1 MRIPR
6 EDGANRPQGA
16 AVAEL
21 VYTAITSLDG
31 FVADADGDFG
41 WAAPDEEVHA
51 FVNDLERDA
60 GTYLYGRRMY
70 EVMRFWETDSPEVS
84 GSPVSADWAQLW
96 RAADKVVFS
105 STLAEVE
112 TARTRLVRRFEPD
125 EVRRWKRA
133 ASAPLSVGGP
143 GLAAAALA
151 AGLVDELR
159 WIAVPVIVGGG
170 TRWLPAGVQAAL
182 ELVDDR
188 RFSGGAAYRAYRIRS

>member
-1 MRIPR
+1 MA
-6 EDGANRPQGA
+6 D
-16 AVAEL
+16 L

-31 FVADADGDFG
+31 YVADADGGFG

-51 FVNDLERDA
+51 FVNDLERGT

-70 EVMRFWETDSPEVS
+70 ETMRFWETDSPEIEA
-84 GSPVSADWAQLW
+84 SPVSADYARLW

-105 STLAEVE
+105 STLDEVE
-112 TARTRLVRRFEPD
+112 TARTRLVTRFEPD
-125 EVRRWKRA
+125 EVRRWKRS
-133 ASAPLSVGGP
+133 ASSPLSIGGP

-159 WIAVPVIVGGG
+159 WISVPVLVGGG
-170 TRWLPAGVQAAL
+170 TRWLPEGVAARL

-188 RFSGGAAYRAYRIRS
+188 RFAAGAAYRRYRFVR

>member
-1 MRIPR
+1 MA
-6 EDGANRPQGA
+6 D
-16 AVAEL
+16 L

-31 FVADADGDFG
+31 FVNDADGGFD

-51 FVNDLERDA
+51 FVNDLERGT
-60 GTYLYGRRMY
+60 GTYLYGRRIY
-70 EVMRFWETDSPEVS
+70 ETMRFWETDSPELDD
-84 GSPVSADWAQLW
+84 SPVSRDYASLW

-105 STLAEVE
+105 STLAEVT

-125 EVRRWKRA
+125 EVRRWKLA

-159 WIAVPVIVGGG
+159 WIAVPVLVGGG
-170 TRWLPAGVQAAL
+170 TRWLPAGVAAPL

-188 RFSGGAAYRAYRIRS
+188 RFAGGAAYRAYRLRA